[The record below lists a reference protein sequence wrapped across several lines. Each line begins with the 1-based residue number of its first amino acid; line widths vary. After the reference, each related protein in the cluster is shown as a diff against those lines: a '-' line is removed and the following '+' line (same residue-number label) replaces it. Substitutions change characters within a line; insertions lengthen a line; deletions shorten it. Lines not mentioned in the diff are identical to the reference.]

1 MVHGHAF
8 CKITLQTPS
17 RGFPISATL
26 TFVLSDIEG
35 SFTTLILL
43 LLYLQNFWRM
53 YFIFCLDEHAT
64 SPVCRRSWLCW
75 DMLYQSSPRNGG
87 GKYVTEIIFFLHL
100 PPSSIIYA
108 DILNV
113 LSNFYFYFYQIL
125 TAFNMFKIMSEV
137 AHYKLVA
144 HDSFKLTFI

>member
-1 MVHGHAF
+1 MLGHAV
-8 CKITLQTPS
+8 S
-17 RGFPISATL
+17 E
-26 TFVLSDIEG
+26 LSKEWG
-35 SFTTLILL
+35 R
-43 LLYLQNFWRM
+43 Q
-53 YFIFCLDEHAT
+53 
-64 SPVCRRSWLCW
+64 VC
-75 DMLYQSSPRNGG
+75 YRN
-87 GKYVTEIIFFLHL
+87 KNKLHL